1 MVQCYNICNIY
12 ILIIW
17 DEDGTTLILLYKI
30 IKKVQFQESL
40 FFFFYYAQ
48 AVKQRQSQTPS
59 HTATDFTADRDIRGE
74 IAADQPSVVARRR
87 CDGLRWLRRRR
98 RRRQVLPDDGD
109 GAGGVVG
116 DVRAH
121 APHQNPTYISS
132 NKLINQTN

>member
-17 DEDGTTLILLYKI
+17 DEDGTTFCFTKLLQKYS
-30 IKKVQFQESL
+30 FRNP
-40 FFFFYYAQ
+40 FFFYYAQ